1 VAESE
6 SGSGDGSATKEDGSS
21 PSLPSP
27 PFAPFVISESEVE
40 YTDRLYDYAM
50 EKYEKEFQEYAGEC
64 PDIMKGMEEEFA
76 WRQRLSW
83 FVAEKVLP
91 STGKTVLEEFVERYV
106 APDEPALARRMLQMK
121 EVIRGSFRVL
131 DDSYLPYLVIEHLQ
145 TGNRC
150 IAVSKVDPSKRFF
163 KTGDVINGRIHPWG
177 DKFYMFN
184 GILTRSEREEEAA
197 RRLGL
202 VSPEL
207 MMEWLEKREIQ
218 ESESILVNAGTRLRI
233 VMKKY
238 PSGWVDGMCAVLGIE
253 VKGRVK
259 REKIRLV
266 VSKLESGHVE
276 ELLRAK
282 KLPEGSIE
290 ALRLL
295 FASGW
300 VLKYGV
306 LAKQFSDEI
315 GMWWNEK
322 PPKSDI
328 GLLRLHGLVVVG
340 RMPSPRRLY
349 KVAVVPAEVRAQIER
364 FFTSSEQERGKHSDS
379 QGSG

>member
-6 SGSGDGSATKEDGSS
+6 PGSGNGSATKEEGGSS
-21 PSLPSP
+21 LSLPSP
-27 PFAPFVISESEVE
+27 PFPPFVISESEVE

-50 EKYEKEFQEYAGEC
+50 EKYREEFQKYAGEC
-64 PDIMKGMEEEFA
+64 PYSIEGLGEEFV
-76 WRQRLSW
+76 WKQRFSW
-83 FVAEKVLP
+83 FLAEKVLP

-131 DDSYLPYLVIEHLQ
+131 DDGYLPYLTIEHLQ
-145 TGNRC
+145 TGNRY
-150 IAVSKVDPSKRFF
+150 IAVSRVDPSKRFF
-163 KTGDVINGRIHPWG
+163 KSGDVINGRIHPWADG
-177 DKFYMFN
+177 FYIFE
-184 GILTRSEREEEAA
+184 GILTRREREEDVV

-207 MMEWLEKREIQ
+207 MMEWLEKREIR
-218 ESESILVNAGTRLRI
+218 EFESILVNAGTRLRT
-233 VMKKY
+233 VMSKY
-238 PSGWVDGMCAVLGIE
+238 PSVWVDGMCAALGIG

-266 VSKLESGHVE
+266 VSKLESGYVQ
-276 ELLRAK
+276 ELVRAK
-282 KLPEGSIE
+282 KLTKGSIE

-295 FASGW
+295 FAKRW
-300 VLKYGV
+300 ILRYGV

-349 KVAVVPAEVRAQIER
+349 KVAVVPVEVRAQIER
-364 FFTSSEQERGKHSDS
+364 FFTPSEQESAKHS
-379 QGSG
+379 GS

>member
-1 VAESE
+1 LEEYGEVAESE

-27 PFAPFVISESEVE
+27 PFPPFVISESEVE
-40 YTDRLYDYAM
+40 YTDHLCDYAM
-50 EKYEKEFQEYAGEC
+50 EKYEEFQKYASEC
-64 PDIMKGMEEEFA
+64 PDSIKGMEEEFA
-76 WRQRLSW
+76 WKQRFSW
-83 FVAEKVLP
+83 FLAEKVLP

-131 DDSYLPYLVIEHLQ
+131 DDGYLPYLAIQHLQ
-145 TGNRC
+145 TGNRY

-163 KTGDVINGRIHPWG
+163 KKGDVINGRIHPWD

-184 GILTRSEREEEAA
+184 GILTRSEREEEAV

-218 ESESILVNAGTRLRI
+218 EFESILVNAGTRLRT
-233 VMKKY
+233 VMSKY
-238 PSGWVDGMCAVLGIE
+238 PSGWVDGMCATLGIG

-266 VSKLESGHVE
+266 VSKLESGYVE

-282 KLPEGSIE
+282 KLPESSIE

-306 LAKQFSDEI
+306 LAKQFSGEI

-328 GLLRLHGLVVVG
+328 GLLRLHGLIVVG

-349 KVAVVPAEVRAQIER
+349 KVAVVPVEVRTQIEG
-364 FFTSSEQERGKHSDS
+364 FFTPSEQESING
-379 QGSG
+379 

>member
-1 VAESE
+1 VVESE
-6 SGSGDGSATKEDGSS
+6 SGSGNDSTTKEEGGSS
-21 PSLPSP
+21 TSLPSP
-27 PFAPFVISESEVE
+27 PFPPFVISESEVE

-50 EKYEKEFQEYAGEC
+50 EKYRKEFQKYAGEC
-64 PDIMKGMEEEFA
+64 PYSIEGMGEEFV
-76 WRQRLSW
+76 WKQRFSW

-131 DDSYLPYLVIEHLQ
+131 DDSYLPYVTVEHLE
-145 TGNRC
+145 TGNRY
-150 IAVSKVDPSKRFF
+150 IAVSRVDPSKRFF
-163 KTGDVINGRIHPWG
+163 KTGDVINSRIRPW
-177 DKFYMFN
+177 DDRFYMFE
-184 GILTRSEREEEAA
+184 GILTKSEREEDVA

-202 VSPEL
+202 VSPEFIL
-207 MMEWLEKREIQ
+207 EWFEKREIRKL
-218 ESESILVNAGTRLRI
+218 ELILVNAGTKLRT
-233 VMKKY
+233 VMSKY
-238 PSGWVDGMCAVLGIE
+238 PSQWVDGMCAALGIG
-253 VKGRVK
+253 VKGKVK

-282 KLPEGSIE
+282 KLPEGSVE

-295 FASGW
+295 FARGW
-300 VLKYGV
+300 VLRYGV

-315 GMWWNEK
+315 GMWWNEE

-328 GLLRLHGLVVVG
+328 GLLRLHGLLVVG
-340 RMPSPRRLY
+340 RMPSPGRLY
-349 KVAVVPAEVRAQIER
+349 KVAVVPVEVRAQIEG
-364 FFTSSEQERGKHSDS
+364 FFTPSEQESI
-379 QGSG
+379 SG